1 MVGKDLRKLPS
12 DEEEG
17 RLIRSSD
24 WSAAT
29 AEDWPGDFFFLWIVT
44 LVIGNVRFLPVA
56 TSVRDGALWPILG
69 LSANR
74 A

>member
-1 MVGKDLRKLPS
+1 MEKFRKLPS
-12 DEEEG
+12 EEEEG
-17 RLIRSSD
+17 GLTRSPI
-24 WSAAT
+24 WSVAAT
-29 AEDWPGDFFFLWIVT
+29 ADWLGDFLVLQLVT
-44 LVIGNVRFLPVA
+44 LVIGNLRFLPVA